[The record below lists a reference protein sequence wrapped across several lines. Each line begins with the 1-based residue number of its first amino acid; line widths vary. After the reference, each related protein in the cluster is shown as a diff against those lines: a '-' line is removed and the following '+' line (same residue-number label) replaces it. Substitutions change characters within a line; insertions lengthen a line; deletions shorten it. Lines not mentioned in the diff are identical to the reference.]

1 MRQPF
6 MKILKNSVQR
16 SVIPPKKSTLKENVN
31 CHSLRD
37 EDFLR
42 GKIAILPLSCK
53 REFTSHAAS
62 NQGSNSRAI
71 SAGITVQRFIPSILN
86 PQFSILTCLVSAL
99 TLLTLTQ
106 PAFASRFQLN
116 TQSGASVG
124 NFAAGAAAA
133 ANDAS
138 TSFYNPAGLTRIS
151 RQDGILSLITDVS
164 NSQFKGQTNVSP
176 TISDF
181 TQNTGLTQGGD
192 MRLLPTFL
200 YGAPLDDKWGFGFN
214 LTSPFD
220 VATNYGQNE
229 FTRYTISKVDLR
241 VFDLSPSVAYHV
253 LPYLSLGLGIDANR
267 AEIKFNQ
274 VNTTDSIVNDQL
286 NQSEMTNWATGWNAG
301 ILWEI
306 DAATRAGLS
315 YRSSI
320 FHQLYGTSN
329 SNGQETRAKERLTLP
344 PTTLFSLYHDFSS
357 QWALM
362 GSAQYTQ
369 WSKTNSFLLTNILTP
384 TGTTSLNLQNHLRN
398 AWLFSLGAD
407 YHWTSAFIT
416 RCGIGF
422 DQSAVASS
430 NRTIIMPDSDRY
442 IAAAGLGYRFTD
454 TLSSDLGYS
463 HIFARRSS
471 INHTMIDGSQAIT
484 NVGNLDLSDDMIGLQ
499 IDWLMT

>member
-1 MRQPF
+1 MRQQF
-6 MKILKNSVQR
+6 AETSKNIVR
-16 SVIPPKKSTLKENVN
+16 
-31 CHSLRD
+31 
-37 EDFLR
+37 
-42 GKIAILPLSCK
+42 
-53 REFTSHAAS
+53 
-62 NQGSNSRAI
+62 
-71 SAGITVQRFIPSILN
+71 RFIPENLKPRS
-86 PQFSILTCLVSAL
+86 SILTCIVSTL
-99 TLLTLTQ
+99 TLLALAQPTL
-106 PAFASRFQLN
+106 ASRFQLN

-124 NFAAGAAAA
+124 NFAAGAAAS

-151 RQDGILSLITDVS
+151 RQDGIFSLITDIS
-164 NSQFKGQTNVSP
+164 NTQFKGQTNVSP
-176 TISDF
+176 TVGDF
-181 TQNTGLTQGGD
+181 SQNTGLAQGGD

-214 LTSPFD
+214 VTSPFD
-220 VATNYGQNE
+220 VTTNYGQNE
-229 FTRYTISKVDLR
+229 FTRYTLSKIDLR
-241 VFDLSPSVAYHV
+241 IFDLSPSVAYRV
-253 LPYLSLGLGIDANR
+253 LPYLSIGLGIDANR

-286 NQSEMTNWATGWNAG
+286 NQSEMTDWAPGWNAG
-301 ILWEI
+301 VLWEI
-306 DAATRAGLS
+306 DPSTRAGLS

-320 FHQLYGTSN
+320 FHQLYGTSD
-329 SNGQETRAKERLTLP
+329 SAGQETRAKARLKLP
-344 PTTLFSLYHDFSS
+344 PTTLFSLYHNFSS

-369 WSKTNSFLLTNILTP
+369 WSKTNSFLLTNILSP
-384 TGTTSLNLQNHLRN
+384 TGVTSLILQSHLRN
-398 AWLFSLGAD
+398 TWLFSLGAD
-407 YHWTSAFIT
+407 YHWTSAFVT

-471 INHTMIDGSQAIT
+471 INHAMVDGSQTIT